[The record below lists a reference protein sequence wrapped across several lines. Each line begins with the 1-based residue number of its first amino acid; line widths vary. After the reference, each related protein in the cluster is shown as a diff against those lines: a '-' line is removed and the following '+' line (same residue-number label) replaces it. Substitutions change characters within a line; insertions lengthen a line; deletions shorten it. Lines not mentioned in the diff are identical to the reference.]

1 MAVTRLAL
9 VTILSALVTAA
20 VAAATPGK
28 AYVSNCGKLEQHP
41 ASVVLTCADANY
53 ALTGLKW
60 SGWTLGSASATGKVR
75 ANDCTPNCA
84 AGHFH
89 NYKVSVVA
97 DRLDICKSSTR
108 VYLRLTL
115 TYPGARPKGHPRRE
129 PWTFTCAQAL
139 HG

>member
-1 MAVTRLAL
+1 MTRLAL
-9 VTILSALVTAA
+9 ATILATL
-20 VAAATPGK
+20 VAAAAAGATPGK

-53 ALTGLKW
+53 ALTALKW
-60 SGWTLGSASATGKVR
+60 SGWTLGSAAATGKVR

-97 DRLDICKSSTR
+97 DRLDICKGKR

-115 TYPGARPKGHPRRE
+115 TYPGNRPAGHKKRE